1 MPQPLIDRGNGN
13 QFQIQPYIMIVEQH
27 ITEKVIVPSC
37 QRETK
42 VIEKLEYVPIIEVK
56 KFEKRIYISGKNGD
70 LLPYE
75 KFINNNSLIMES
87 IVAVNF
93 ISLNQNINF
102 PMAFKKTDIFAKA
115 EKKLYKEYPELEYK
129 QIYFI
134 VNGNIVEKSLTF
146 EQNRI
151 RSGNTILIKEIE

>member
-42 VIEKLEYVPIIEVK
+42 VIEKLEYVPIIEQK
-56 KFEKRIYISGKNGD
+56 KNGNI
-70 LLPYE
+70 LPYE
-75 KFINNNSLIMES
+75 KQNIKNSFDIMES

-134 VNGNIVEKSLTF
+134 ANGNIAEKSLTF

>member
-1 MPQPLIDRGNGN
+1 
-13 QFQIQPYIMIVEQH
+13 
-27 ITEKVIVPSC
+27 
-37 QRETK
+37 
-42 VIEKLEYVPIIEVK
+42 
-56 KFEKRIYISGKNGD
+56 
-70 LLPYE
+70 
-75 KFINNNSLIMES
+75 MES

-134 VNGNIVEKSLTF
+134 ANGNIVEKSLTF